1 MSGHSKWSTIKR
13 KKEKVDSARAKVFTK
28 IGKEI
33 SVAVKMGGA
42 DLNKNSRLRD
52 VVLKAKANNVP
63 NSNIDRIIK
72 KAAGEG
78 SKSNYENITYEG
90 YGPEGVAI
98 IVKALTDSKNRT
110 AANVR
115 HYFDKFG
122 GNLGSTGC
130 VSFLFKKKGVI
141 HVQLEKS
148 QQEDFMEFCF
158 NCSAL
163 DFKISDDD
171 VASAIVAPEDFYDF
185 LNKLE
190 SKGYSVLSASVK
202 EVPDIFVEV
211 KDSTNKERLQ
221 NLIDSFEE
229 DDDVQ
234 EVYTNCKDC

>member
-190 SKGYSVLSASVK
+190 SKGYSVLSASVE

>member
-13 KKEKVDSARAKVFTK
+13 KKEKVDSARAKIFTK

-42 DLNKNSRLRD
+42 DLNTNSRLRD

-78 SKSNYENITYEG
+78 SRNNYENITYEG

-98 IVKALTDSKNRT
+98 IVKTLTDSKNRT

-130 VSFLFKKKGVI
+130 VSFLFNKKGVI
-141 HVQLEKS
+141 YVKLEKS
-148 QQEDFMEFCF
+148 QHEDFMEFCI

-163 DFKISDDD
+163 DFEISDDIAN
-171 VASAIVAPEDFYDF
+171 VTVLPGDFYDF
-185 LNKLE
+185 LDKLK
-190 SKGYSVLSASVK
+190 SKDYSILSAS
-202 EVPDIFVEV
+202 
-211 KDSTNKERLQ
+211 
-221 NLIDSFEE
+221 
-229 DDDVQ
+229 
-234 EVYTNCKDC
+234 